1 MDNSINE
8 DSLEKTGFYK
18 IIPLKEFR
26 RTKGVYFDI
35 VPMNLIPE
43 ISGVDRVLHSY
54 GAISPGT
61 VGEVERPW
69 YMHPHQSDYLM
80 VLSGVRYVD
89 VYHPDYKKIESFTV
103 TANSVE
109 QDGKIIYE
117 GPVMLIWPNGV
128 FHRIRSGEEGSAS
141 INMAYRTN
149 GFDIKTNFN
158 IYDLNPDTGEY
169 KLLREG
175 YLDQKS

>member
-1 MDNSINE
+1 MNNSINE
-8 DSLEKTGFYK
+8 VILEKPRFYK

-26 RTKGVYFDI
+26 KTEGVSFDI
-35 VPMNLIPE
+35 LPMDQIPE
-43 ISGVDRVLHSY
+43 ISGVDRVLHKY
-54 GAISPGT
+54 NAVSPGSIE
-61 VGEVERPW
+61 GVERPW

-109 QDGKIIYE
+109 QDGKLVYE

-128 FHRIRSGEEGSAS
+128 FHRIRSGEDGSAS
-141 INMAYRTN
+141 INLAVRSE

-175 YLDQKS
+175 YMDQK